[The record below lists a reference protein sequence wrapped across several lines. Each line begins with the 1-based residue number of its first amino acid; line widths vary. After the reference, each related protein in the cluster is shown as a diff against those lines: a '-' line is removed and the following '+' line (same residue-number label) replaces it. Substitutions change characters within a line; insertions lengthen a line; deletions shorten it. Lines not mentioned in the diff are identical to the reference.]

1 MLQNSELL
9 KQLKQ
14 QIQESVPKIEGT
26 IKATE
31 KSYGFLETDKG
42 KSYFVAPP
50 EMKKVLHGDR
60 VIAKVIS
67 KNGKDSAELE
77 SLVEPALNRF
87 IGRVTFYKEHLQVLP
102 DYHLLNR
109 ALPAVAPDLKE
120 IEFKEGDWVVAELK
134 QHAMSQNRF
143 QVCITRWI
151 ARDQDNG
158 LPWLVALAKHQLPT
172 DAPQAEEGALVEL
185 PDCSHRRDLTALSMF
200 TIDNHS
206 TRDMDDALYAEALAE
221 GGWRLVIGIADPSAY
236 VAEGS
241 TLDKI
246 ARERG
251 YTTYLPGK
259 NVPMLP
265 RQLSDELC
273 SLQAHV
279 RRPAL
284 CCEVLIG
291 TDGSITGT
299 PSFFTAWIESKA
311 KLSYDEIS
319 NWLELGEP
327 LYHDINLQ
335 TPLQALK
342 ELAEASNLWRQNN
355 AVVFTD
361 RPDYRFRFDAE
372 GKVFAV
378 VSDPRRIAHR
388 MVEEAM
394 VVANICAAQFLAKH
408 NVGLF
413 NTHIGFEPEKLAEV
427 VSLLIENGYSTSVE
441 TLGTIEGYSAFR
453 RQLQADNNLWL
464 EMRLRRYQGYVL
476 TQNHPAPHYGMGLLG
491 YATWTSPIRK
501 YSDLLNHRLIKA
513 ILSDETP
520 VSPAP
525 EVGEK
530 LDQQRIASRVAE
542 RDASQ
547 WLYCQLLTSAV
558 EAETVFEG
566 EIFDISRGG
575 MRVRL
580 VENGA
585 TPFIPGGM
593 IHSERKEMTL
603 DNHSGCIMIKGKAVY
618 RLGDLVTV
626 QLIKADEVRR
636 SLIGKL
642 VLPVEDKAAIPDE
655 TQQQTEVTE

>member
-14 QIQESVPKIEGT
+14 QIQETVPKVEGT

-67 KNGKDSAELE
+67 NNGKDTAELE
-77 SLVEPALNRF
+77 SLVEPSLNRF
-87 IGRVTFYKEHLQVLP
+87 IGRVTFYKEHLQVVP
-102 DYHLLNR
+102 DHHLLNR
-109 ALPAVAPDLKE
+109 ALPANAPDLKE

-134 QHAMSQNRF
+134 QHAMTQNRF
-143 QVCITRWI
+143 QVSITRWI
-151 ARDQDNG
+151 ARDQDSA
-158 LPWLVALAKHQLPT
+158 LPWLVALAKYALPT
-172 DAPQAEEGALVEL
+172 EAPIAEEGALIEL
-185 PDCSHRRDLTALSMF
+185 PDCSHRRDLTALPLF

-206 TRDMDDALYAEALAE
+206 TRDMDDALYAEALPE
-221 GGWRLVIGIADPSAY
+221 GGWRLVVGIADPSAY
-236 VAEGS
+236 VAADS
-241 TLDKI
+241 ALDLV

-284 CCEVLIG
+284 CCEVQIAA
-291 TDGSITGT
+291 DGSIASQ
-299 PSFFTAWIESKA
+299 PIFFTAWIESKA
-311 KLSYDEIS
+311 KLSYEEIS
-319 NWLELGEP
+319 NWLEQGEP
-327 LYHDINLQ
+327 LAHDATLQ
-335 TPLQALK
+335 VPLQALK
-342 ELAEASNLWRQNN
+342 ALAEASNQWRQTH
-355 AVVFTD
+355 AVVFHD

-372 GKVFAV
+372 GKVYAV

-394 VVANICAAQFLAKH
+394 VIANICAAQFLAEH
-408 NVGLF
+408 QVGLY
-413 NTHIGFEPEKLAEV
+413 NTHIGFEPEKLQEV
-427 VSLLIENGYSTSVE
+427 VNVLGENGYATTVE
-441 TLGTIEGYSAFR
+441 SLATLEGYSALR
-453 RQLQADNNLWL
+453 RQLQADNNQWL

-476 TQNHPAPHYGMGLLG
+476 TQNQPAAHYGMGLAG

-513 ILSDETP
+513 ILSDEVP
-520 VSPAP
+520 VNPES

-547 WLYCQLLTSAV
+547 WLYCQLLASAV

-603 DNHSGCIMIKGKAVY
+603 DNHSGCIMIKGEAVY
-618 RLGDLVTV
+618 RLGDLVPV

-636 SLIGKL
+636 SLIAKL
-642 VLPVEDKAAIPDE
+642 VVPV
-655 TQQQTEVTE
+655 TTEASAEASTAVDQA